1 MKRLISFLVL
11 TFISENAFAS
21 DWVLPAVGGFI
32 VGTILN
38 KSPVSVYG
46 GVPQVYGPGGYAT
59 LPPNTVF
66 YVPNL
71 LQQTYNCLV
80 PVRDPVTGV
89 VRNEVMVCLQ

>member
-11 TFISENAFAS
+11 TFFSVNTYAS

-38 KSPVSVYG
+38 KSPAPAYRG
-46 GVPQVYGPGGYAT
+46 IPQVYGPGGYAT
-59 LPPNTVF
+59 MPPNTVF
-66 YVPNL
+66 YVPNI

-80 PVRDPVTGV
+80 PIRDPLTGV
-89 VRNEVMVCLQ
+89 VRNEVMVCVQ